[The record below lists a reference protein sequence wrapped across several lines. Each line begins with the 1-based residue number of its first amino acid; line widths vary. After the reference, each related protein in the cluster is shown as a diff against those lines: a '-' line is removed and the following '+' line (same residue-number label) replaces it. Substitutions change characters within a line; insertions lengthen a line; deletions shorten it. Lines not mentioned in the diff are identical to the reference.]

1 MQCGMTKALG
11 PHFGDLAWCIEVKA
25 FLDHAQLI
33 FNWLTS
39 VFQELVTGRAQ
50 VLMGKAKD
58 REC

>member
-1 MQCGMTKALG
+1 MTKALG